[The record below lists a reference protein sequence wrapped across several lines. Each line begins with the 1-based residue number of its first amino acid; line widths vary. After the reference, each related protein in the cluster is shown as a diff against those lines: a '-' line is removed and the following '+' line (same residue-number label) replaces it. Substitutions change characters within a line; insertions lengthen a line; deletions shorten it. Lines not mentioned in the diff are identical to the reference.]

1 LPIAVEPEIA
11 LRSRPLVPERLASL
25 NEKRKCTRAPVVE
38 HDANLFLRLDRVL
51 SMTLA
56 IVFQQRY
63 YDDLRKRGGNAD
75 ADS

>member
-1 LPIAVEPEIA
+1 MAVDPEIA

-25 NEKRKCTRAPVVE
+25 NEERKCARAPIVE
-38 HDANLFLRLDRVL
+38 RDTNLFLRLDRVL

-56 IVFQQRY
+56 IVVQQRY
-63 YDDLRKRGGNAD
+63 YDDDPWKRERKTD